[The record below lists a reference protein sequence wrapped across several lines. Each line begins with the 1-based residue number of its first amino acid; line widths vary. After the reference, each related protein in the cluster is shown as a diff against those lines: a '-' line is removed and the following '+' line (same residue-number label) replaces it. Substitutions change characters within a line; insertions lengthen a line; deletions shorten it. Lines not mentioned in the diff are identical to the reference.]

1 MLHCFFAWC
10 ALFKV
15 DTFHFFAGI
24 CPQRSAFEHTCLLNF
39 VNSKVSKQTK
49 RCEMVIH
56 LNISKL
62 KVGVNHSI
70 SRRATFSPNPHF
82 VEEVFCFPFLSWFQL
97 NYIAMCLC
105 NKDPDFLFLLNR
117 FFVYSLPTAMSSVTG
132 NHTMD
137 LFYLLKENFKNLLQ
151 V

>member
-70 SRRATFSPNPHF
+70 SRRAMFSPNPHF
-82 VEEVFCFPFLSWFQL
+82 VEEVFCFPFFIMVSTELHSHVPLQQGPSFFIPL
-97 NYIAMCLC
+97 ESIFCLFIAYCYE
-105 NKDPDFLFLLNR
+105 FRNR
-117 FFVYSLPTAMSSVTG
+117 ESYDGFVLPVERE
-132 NHTMD
+132 
-137 LFYLLKENFKNLLQ
+137 L
-151 V
+151 